1 MLLTDYERHYA
12 LPGAV
17 AGAFNFMV
25 DGDFVNGHE
34 CTYNVDGLL
43 EPVKIPRPIV
53 LFGLQAEFKY
63 LASGNQLMG
72 LMIDLVARPNNHGG
86 GYTLKSGIVSG
97 LAPLISWTG
106 QLPNDWGFGVRVMS
120 AAGLGVTHKL
130 VLVAQYKP
138 RRPS

>member
-53 LFGLQAEFKY
+53 LYALQAELKVITT
-63 LASGNQLMG
+63 GNQLIG
-72 LMIDLVARPNNHGG
+72 VMINLIARPNNHGG
-86 GYTLKSGIVSG
+86 GIVLKSGVYTSLGSMVSWVG
-97 LAPLISWTG
+97 E
-106 QLPNDWGFGVRVMS
+106 LPNDWGWGVCVLS
-120 AAGLGVTHKL
+120 AAGLGATHKL
-130 VLVAQYKP
+130 VMVAQYAT
-138 RRPS
+138 RR